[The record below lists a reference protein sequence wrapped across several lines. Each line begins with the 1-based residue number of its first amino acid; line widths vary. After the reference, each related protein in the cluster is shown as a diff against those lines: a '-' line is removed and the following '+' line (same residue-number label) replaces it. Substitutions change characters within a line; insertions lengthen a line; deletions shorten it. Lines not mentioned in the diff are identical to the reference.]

1 MRAISTAYD
10 QLLKA
15 RGGTMRRLRV
25 SVKDSGGTFRD
36 LTTYLGSN
44 FLLAGSWGESVDDNG
59 FEADFEVLRN
69 QHKVN
74 LSPYMTTSPANL
86 GFAYPGVFAPLI
98 DVGREILVEWAVAPS
113 GTPAS
118 ALTWVIGMRGHI
130 DSHDPTDGRVRF
142 TARGRFGQVLD
153 AFIENERVYAHADAG
168 RPRRDEGLRP
178 YVEGETYAVNELV
191 LPGEAKRNGHFY
203 KVTAITTGIARRRG
217 HLPTGGGAVVIG
229 GVTLTDVGVTTVA
242 TGTALETVLQQIA
255 QRQHVG
261 ADRRST
267 PRVARLAD
275 QVVPAAAHRHL
286 VCDARARRSDRLG
299 PARRVERGPR
309 RPPLRAARSEP
320 REGGARSHVR
330 LGRSLHADA
339 PREAPRRHPERDQG
353 LVLRQRRPRRRREP
367 EEEVARR
374 HQPHLHREVRAA
386 LHGSGRGGD
395 VDDRHDGRGGRVRD
409 AMLSDLSEPNAEQ
422 ELELSFFPFVELCD
436 LYRFSSDGK
445 HYDVNVDLAVIGYR
459 HRATCGGKKPSVR
472 TTITCRGKPATGYER
487 WLKLDAGRNTHTH
500 QTNPH
505 SKHFANVTVGVGG
518 PGSAKALA
526 QETFQKHALPQG
538 MEFHVSK
545 IASFTPSTATLRQNV
560 LGNKFEFTDGDPGE
574 NYYGATVPWFFNAQR
589 KAYGAK
595 SEEFT
600 MVPGYLR
607 PKHFQTEEFRG
618 EMPLNGSFE
627 AYSREEGLAVP
638 PDQWEMQTGT
648 WATDAGVG
656 PAKGGVD
663 ARDGAR
669 YLRFINTNLATA
681 VRSKWFPVPGGHVF
695 ELIAWIYRSGGANS
709 FDLQLEWVTATK
721 TAISTSTLTTNVTTL
736 TDSAWNFMRT
746 VFTAPATAAFAR
758 YIVKKSSAHTDAFHV
773 DGVQIEDVG
782 EDWHSIGAAGEPT
795 FQNSWV
801 NFGGNYAAAAFRKD
815 AFGWVHLKGVVKT
828 GTIGATIFVL
838 PAGYLRA
845 EYVYKAV
852 ESNNLFG
859 IIEIQGNTGNVVC
872 QVGNNAHVSLDC
884 ISFLAD

>member
-153 AFIENERVYAHADAG
+153 AFIENERVYAHADTAD
-168 RPRRDEGLRP
+168 PDATKGLRP
-178 YVEGETYAVNELV
+178 YVEGETYAINELV

-203 KVTAITTGIARRRG
+203 KVTAITTGIAG
-217 HLPTGGGAVVIG
+217 AEGTYSIVGGAVVMG
-229 GVTLTDVGVTTVA
+229 GITLTDVGVTTVA
-242 TGTALETVLQQIA
+242 TGTALETVLQQIVNDNMSA
-255 QRQHVG
+255 PITINTPASPGWMIKWFLQQRTGTWSALRVLVDQIGWDLRDVWNAG
-261 ADRRST
+261 LGDLRFELRDPNRAKVAPDRTFGSGDRYTLTRLEKRLDGIRNVIKVWYYDSADLDVAGNPKKKSRVVTSPTSIAKYGRRFMEVAEAATST
-267 PRVARLAD
+267 IDTTA
-275 QVVPAAAHRHL
+275 
-286 VCDARARRSDRLG
+286 
-299 PARRVERGPR
+299 E
-309 RPPLRAARSEP
+309 
-320 REGGARSHVR
+320 
-330 LGRSLHADA
+330 ADA
-339 PREAPRRHPERDQG
+339 FAN
-353 LVLRQRRPRRRREP
+353 
-367 EEEVARR
+367 
-374 HQPHLHREVRAA
+374 
-386 LHGSGRGGD
+386 
-395 VDDRHDGRGGRVRD
+395 

-422 ELELSFFPFVELCD
+422 ELELSFFPFAELCD
-436 LYRFSSDGK
+436 LYRFSGDGK
-445 HYDVNVDLAVIGYR
+445 HYDQNTDLAVVSYR
-459 HRATCGGKKPSVR
+459 HRFVTSGQGASVH
-472 TTITCRGKPATGYER
+472 TSITCRGKPSTGYER
-487 WLKLDAGRNTHTH
+487 WLTLDAGRNKETHR
-500 QTNPH
+500 
-505 SKHFANVTVGVGG
+505 ANVSGKYIANIPVVTGG
-518 PGSAKALA
+518 PGAARAKAA
-526 QETFQKHALPQG
+526 ETFAKHALPNG
-538 MEFHVSK
+538 IDWHFSK
-545 IASFTPSTATLRQNV
+545 TASFAPTGNTLRASGYSNMHQ
-560 LGNKFEFTDGDPGE
+560 LDGDPGDT
-574 NYYGATVPWFFNAQR
+574 YYGALVPWHWNDQ
-589 KAYGAK
+589 KKSYGAK

-600 MVPGYLR
+600 IVPGYLE
-607 PKHFQTEEFRG
+607 PKHINPEKFRM
-618 EMPLNGSFE
+618 ELPPNGSFE
-627 AYSREEGLAVP
+627 GFTREEGLAVP
-638 PDQWEMQTGT
+638 PDNWEMQTGV
-648 WATDAGVG
+648 WNTDVQAG
-656 PAKGGVD
+656 PIKGGPN
-663 ARDGAR
+663 ARDGAK
-669 YLRFINTNLATA
+669 YLRFMNTNLRTA
-681 VRSKWFPVPGGHVF
+681 VRTKWFPVNGGH
-695 ELIAWIYRSGGANS
+695 LHSLKAWVYRNGGANG
-709 FDLQLEWVTATK
+709 FDLQIEWVDATK
-721 TAISTSTLTTNVTTL
+721 AAISTSTFTRAFSTL
-736 TDSAWNFMRT
+736 VDSAWNRITTRM
-746 VFTAPATAAFAR
+746 TAPVTAAFAR
-758 YIVKKSSAHTDAFHV
+758 FIVEKSAVSTDQFNI